1 METPLEISMLATP
14 NVECEYS
21 LFVCGRVSYAF
32 SVCVSFYTSILGNA
46 LRNLYFNFRKL
57 IRSIDAS
64 SVVVFKVLFFF
75 HM

>member
-1 METPLEISMLATP
+1 MLAAP

-21 LFVCGRVSYAF
+21 LFVCGCVSYAF

-57 IRSIDAS
+57 IRSIRSIDAS
-64 SVVVFKVLFFF
+64 SVVVFKVFFFF
-75 HM
+75 HI